1 MDDVGLKVALEVGEV
16 WSLPAAEELVLE
28 VAEDLFGR
36 RVVQAAALL
45 VGHTWKDIAMSMTPQ
60 ACLEAGTEYP
70 RHKPFVD
77 FDAGKHSLA
86 FCSFGH
92 AVPTMAYN

>member
-1 MDDVGLKVALEVGEV
+1 
-16 WSLPAAEELVLE
+16 
-28 VAEDLFGR
+28 
-36 RVVQAAALL
+36 
-45 VGHTWKDIAMSMTPQ
+45 MTPQ

-77 FDAGKHSLA
+77 FNVGKRSLA

-92 AVPTMAYN
+92 TVPTMAYNYNVLHIANIGWTIWAMSI